1 MASLSHAV
9 FGAGAALLFWTCIGL
24 CLTRRLMPPLA
35 LPMAPVIG
43 WAAYNAI
50 ALLIFLVAPF
60 SHATVLALAGS
71 ALAIAFATLRGRAK
85 PAPSAVPA
93 WAYAL
98 AALLAIVPAAAI
110 LPKFGTDGVYLASPI
125 FDHVKVAMIDDM
137 ARLGFPPG
145 NPFFADPEHPR
156 LAYYYL
162 WHFAAAQLALATGI
176 SGWEADAA
184 MTWFS
189 AAASLFL
196 MMGLA
201 ARIGGATAAV
211 LAVVVSATASARPV
225 LAAILTQNGVDAVD
239 GGIAGWLYQASWVPQ
254 HMMAATCVL
263 AAVTLMGE
271 LAVRRSVLLVAA
283 LALVVAAG
291 FESSTWIGGITFA
304 VAAPATALV
313 LLGCAAPGRRLHF
326 LAALIAAAVLA
337 VGVAAPLLR
346 DQVAATSG
354 RGAPVALQFFHV
366 MDDAVFGRMQGLQ
379 AYMDPPAFWL
389 LLLPLEVPAAYL
401 IGIVGL
407 ATLARERTLG
417 TDARRI
423 VGTMG
428 ALALSGL
435 SVTWLLA
442 STLAENNDLGM
453 RAVLPAVMALTVLA
467 AGALS
472 RWMARPGIAA
482 AACIAVIMVGL
493 AGAVDLIR
501 SYFAGEIQPAGR
513 EFAASPALWEA
524 VRRHTAP
531 GERVGNNPLFL
542 QDMTPWPDNISWGLL
557 ANRRSCYAGRE
568 TTLVYTALGLQRTD
582 EVNAQFIRV
591 FTGNPIPGDVEQMA
605 SRYGCRVVVVAAS
618 DGAWSRDPFAESPLF
633 HLVEEQPDR
642 WRIYRSASEA
652 EP

>member
-110 LPKFGTDGVYLASPI
+110 LPKFGTDAVYLASPI

-225 LAAILTQNGVDAVD
+225 LAAILTQNRVDAVD

-291 FESSTWIGGITFA
+291 FRKFDLDRWNYLRGRCPGHGARPSRLRRARPASAFSRRTDRGGCAGDRRCGSA
-304 VAAPATALV
+304 VARPSGRNIRQGGA
-313 LLGCAAPGRRLHF
+313 GCAA
-326 LAALIAAAVLA
+326 I
-337 VGVAAPLLR
+337 
-346 DQVAATSG
+346 
-354 RGAPVALQFFHV
+354 
-366 MDDAVFGRMQGLQ
+366 
-379 AYMDPPAFWL
+379 
-389 LLLPLEVPAAYL
+389 
-401 IGIVGL
+401 
-407 ATLARERTLG
+407 
-417 TDARRI
+417 
-423 VGTMG
+423 
-428 ALALSGL
+428 
-435 SVTWLLA
+435 
-442 STLAENNDLGM
+442 
-453 RAVLPAVMALTVLA
+453 
-467 AGALS
+467 LS
-472 RWMARPGIAA
+472 R
-482 AACIAVIMVGL
+482 
-493 AGAVDLIR
+493 
-501 SYFAGEIQPAGR
+501 
-513 EFAASPALWEA
+513 
-524 VRRHTAP
+524 
-531 GERVGNNPLFL
+531 
-542 QDMTPWPDNISWGLL
+542 
-557 ANRRSCYAGRE
+557 
-568 TTLVYTALGLQRTD
+568 
-582 EVNAQFIRV
+582 
-591 FTGNPIPGDVEQMA
+591 
-605 SRYGCRVVVVAAS
+605 
-618 DGAWSRDPFAESPLF
+618 DG
-633 HLVEEQPDR
+633 
-642 WRIYRSASEA
+642 
-652 EP
+652 